1 MLVLSRRLQEQIRI
15 GDQVTITI
23 LRVKGNT
30 VRIGIEAP
38 RNTRIVRAE
47 LPSLESD
54 GPTTLEANLEI
65 DDASSRPPSGST
77 GSVSSGSMGKVGEAG
92 KIGKQEESYQESHAD
107 PVAPLAARDSYSR
120 ELRLNRIKNRLRG
133 HWPTPAPN

>member
-15 GDQVTITI
+15 GDQITITI

-38 RNTRIVRAE
+38 RDTRIVRAE
-47 LPSLESD
+47 LPALESE
-54 GPTTLEANLEI
+54 GPTTLEANVEFVG
-65 DDASSRPPSGST
+65 DSTSHESGPT
-77 GSVSSGSMGKVGEAG
+77 EEAG
-92 KIGKQEESYQESHAD
+92 KTGKIVNQEEACREPQSD
-107 PVAPLAARDSYSR
+107 PVAAFAARDSYSR